1 MQYDA
6 SIFPMPNPD
15 FVGSYRVIYPS
26 TFPGL
31 AVVLVWD
38 VIVILHGLGTSIKR
52 DEYLHIHQRGHSLHF
67 TPGM

>member
-15 FVGSYRVIYPS
+15 FVGSYHVIYRT

-31 AVVLVWD
+31 VVVLVWD
-38 VIVILHGLGTSIKR
+38 VMVILHGLGTTIKR
-52 DEYLHIHQRGHSLHF
+52 DEYLHIHHSLHF
-67 TPGM
+67 TPGT